1 MNQVFLVLNIECNT
15 LSSQTRKSL
24 NKGQRQLI
32 GNKIAVFIRIIYVLR
47 FGQLAIGNKYPHK
60 KKKSIKLSYT
70 TA

>member
-24 NKGQRQLI
+24 KRQLI

-60 KKKSIKLSYT
+60 KKKYIKLSYT